1 VSRRPRRAGSGEARA
16 AGGERRPTAR
26 TGRVGD
32 LLRAELAD
40 LVQREV
46 HDPRIKHASLVG
58 FVGVDVS
65 PDLRRAVIKVSTL
78 GSEEERL
85 AAVAALEHAR
95 GFLRSELARRL
106 RLRVT
111 PELHFELDRGAEHSQ
126 TIADLLE
133 SLHARDESS

>member
-1 VSRRPRRAGSGEARA
+1 MSRR
-16 AGGERRPTAR
+16 TV
-26 TGRVGD
+26 RVAD
-32 LLRAELAD
+32 LLRAELAS
-40 LVQREV
+40 LVQRDV

-58 FVGVDVS
+58 FVDLDVS
-65 PDLRRAVIKVSTL
+65 PDLRRAMVRVSAL
-78 GSEEERL
+78 GSDEERQGV
-85 AAVAALEHAR
+85 VAALEHAR

-133 SLHARDESS
+133 SLNARDESS

>member
-1 VSRRPRRAGSGEARA
+1 MSRR
-16 AGGERRPTAR
+16 TD
-26 TGRVGD
+26 RVAD
-32 LLRAELAD
+32 LLRAELAE
-40 LVQREV
+40 LVQRAV
-46 HDPRIKHASLVG
+46 HDPRIRQASMVG
-58 FVGVDVS
+58 FVDLDVS
-65 PDLRRAVIKVSTL
+65 PDLRRARVRVSAL
-78 GSEEERL
+78 GTEEERQGV
-85 AAVAALEHAR
+85 VAALDHAR

>member
-1 VSRRPRRAGSGEARA
+1 VSRR
-16 AGGERRPTAR
+16 TV
-26 TGRVGD
+26 RVAD
-32 LLRAELAD
+32 LLRAELAE

-46 HDPRIKHASLVG
+46 HDPRITQARLVG
-58 FVGVDVS
+58 FVDIDVS
-65 PDLRRAVIKVSTL
+65 PDLRQAVVRVSTL
-78 GSEEERL
+78 GSDEERRGV
-85 AAVAALEHAR
+85 VAALEHAR

-126 TIADLLE
+126 NIADLLE

>member
-1 VSRRPRRAGSGEARA
+1 VSRRRRAARSTTGA
-16 AGGERRPTAR
+16 ARPTAR
-26 TGRVGD
+26 VERVGD

-46 HDPRIKHASLVG
+46 HDPRIKQATVVG
-58 FVGVDVS
+58 FVGIDVS
-65 PDLRRAVIKVSTL
+65 PDLHRAVVKVSTL
-78 GSEEERL
+78 GTEEERL

>member
-1 VSRRPRRAGSGEARA
+1 MSR
-16 AGGERRPTAR
+16 R
-26 TGRVGD
+26 TGRVAD
-32 LLRAELAD
+32 LLRTELAD

-46 HDPRIKHASLVG
+46 HDPRIKQANLLG
-58 FVGVDVS
+58 FVDIDVS
-65 PDLRRAVIKVSTL
+65 PDLRRAVVRVSAL
-78 GSEEERL
+78 GSEEDRQG
-85 AAVAALEHAR
+85 AVAALEHAR